1 MDPRFAENEEAMQVL
16 TIGTSKFHLRM
27 VAALI
32 SALWSFTATPTFAQ
46 APVDQAWTVLQDSAA
61 NKSAEQRLA
70 TMRVLQLV
78 PGNARATT
86 MAEQGLKDKDPEVR
100 GAAALSL
107 GAMGSR
113 SAIPQLTAAAKGDT
127 EGAVVM
133 AAAKSLIQLGDEQGY
148 TVYYAILTGQR
159 KSGAGLIGSQEKQL
173 DDLMRHPQ
181 QMENM
186 AFEQGMGFVPFGG
199 IGLQAYETIH
209 ASEEKGPLVKATA
222 IKVLAKDPDPVTAK
236 ALVAATHDKE
246 WVIRAAAY
254 DAIARRSDA
263 SLLPDLTGGLKDSK
277 DEVKITAA
285 AAIVHLS
292 TLSKKAAK

>member
-1 MDPRFAENEEAMQVL
+1 
-16 TIGTSKFHLRM
+16 
-27 VAALI
+27 
-32 SALWSFTATPTFAQ
+32 
-46 APVDQAWTVLQDSAA
+46 
-61 NKSAEQRLA
+61 
-70 TMRVLQLV
+70 MRALQLV
-78 PGNARATT
+78 PMNAQAVT

-107 GAMGSR
+107 GAMGSK
-113 SAIPQLTAAAKGDT
+113 SAIPPLTAVAKSDASGS
-127 EGAVVM
+127 VVM
-133 AAAKSLIQLGDEQGY
+133 AAAKSLIQLGDEKGY

-173 DDLMRHPQ
+173 DELMRHPE

-209 ASEEKGPLVKATA
+209 TSEEKGPLVKATA
-222 IKVLAKDPDPVTAK
+222 IKILAKDPDPVTAK
-236 ALVAATHDKE
+236 ALVAATHDKQ

-254 DAIARRSDA
+254 DALARRGDT
-263 SLLPDLTGGLKDSK
+263 SLVPDLTGGLKDSK

-292 TLSKKAAK
+292 ILQKKAAK

>member
-1 MDPRFAENEEAMQVL
+1 LHLPVVSVCIGAMCSL
-16 TIGTSKFHLRM
+16 TAFQ
-27 VAALI
+27 A
-32 SALWSFTATPTFAQ
+32 FAQ
-46 APVDQAWTVLQDSAA
+46 VPVDQAWTVLRDAA
-61 NKSAEQRLA
+61 TNKSSEQRLA

-78 PGNARATT
+78 PGNAQAVT

-107 GAMGSR
+107 GAMGSK
-113 SAIPQLTAAAKGDT
+113 SAIPQLTAVAKADS
-127 EGAVVM
+127 EGSVVM
-133 AAAKSLIQLGDEQGY
+133 AAAKSLIELGDEKGY

-173 DDLMRHPQ
+173 DDLMRHPE

-209 ASEEKGPLVKATA
+209 TSEEKGPLVKATA
-222 IKVLAKDPDPVTAK
+222 IKVLAKDPDPVTSK

-246 WVIRAAAY
+246 WVIRSAAY
-254 DAIARRSDA
+254 DALARRGDT
-263 SLLPDLTGGLKDSK
+263 SLLPDLTPGLKDGK

-292 TLSKKAAK
+292 TMPKKAAK

>member
-1 MDPRFAENEEAMQVL
+1 MQVL
-16 TIGTSKFHLRM
+16 TIRTSKLHLPM

-32 SALWSFTATPTFAQ
+32 SALWSLTATPTFAQ
-46 APVDQAWTVLQDSAA
+46 APVDQAWTVLQDGAA

-78 PGNARATT
+78 PGNAKATT

-107 GAMGSR
+107 GTMGSK
-113 SAIPQLTAAAKGDT
+113 SAIPQLTTAAKGDT

-133 AAAKSLIQLGDEQGY
+133 AAAKSLIQLGDEKGY

-159 KSGAGLIGSQEKQL
+159 KSGARLIGSQEKQL

-181 QMENM
+181 QMEDM
-186 AFEQGMGFVPFGG
+186 AFEQGIGFVPFGG

-209 ASEEKGPLVKATA
+209 ASEAKGPLVKATA

-254 DAIARRSDA
+254 DALARRGDS
-263 SLLPDLTGGLKDSK
+263 SLLPDLTAGLKDSK
-277 DEVKITAA
+277 DEVKLRRRQRSSICPRCRR
-285 AAIVHLS
+285 
-292 TLSKKAAK
+292 KAAK

>member
-1 MDPRFAENEEAMQVL
+1 MPVQTVR
-16 TIGTSKFHLRM
+16 TSKFHLTI
-27 VAALI
+27 VAVMIGA
-32 SALWSFTATPTFAQ
+32 AWSLMASPAFAQ
-46 APVDQAWTVLQDSAA
+46 VPVDQAWTILRDAAA
-61 NKSAEQRLA
+61 NKSSEQRLA
-70 TMRVLQLV
+70 TMRVLQLI
-78 PGNARATT
+78 PGNSRAVG

-107 GAMGSR
+107 GAMGSK
-113 SAIPQLTAAAKGDT
+113 SAIPQLTAAAKTDT
-127 EGAVVM
+127 EGSVVM
-133 AAAKSLIQLGDEQGY
+133 AAAKSLIQLGDEKGY

-209 ASEEKGPLVKATA
+209 SSEEKGPLVKATA

-254 DAIARRSDA
+254 DALARRGDS
-263 SLLPDLTGGLKDSK
+263 SVLPDMTPGLKDGK

-285 AAIVHLS
+285 AAIVALS
-292 TLSKKAAK
+292 AMQKKAK

>member
-1 MDPRFAENEEAMQVL
+1 MPVL
-16 TIGTSKFHLRM
+16 TIRTSKLHLRM
-27 VAALI
+27 IAAFIGVFWSLAPCPIVA
-32 SALWSFTATPTFAQ
+32 Q
-46 APVDQAWTVLQDSAA
+46 VPVNQAWTVLRDASS
-61 NKSAEQRLA
+61 NKSSDQRLA
-70 TMRVLQLV
+70 TMRVLQLIPENV
-78 PGNARATT
+78 RAVA

-107 GAMGSR
+107 GAMGSK
-113 SAIPQLTAAAKGDT
+113 SAIPPLTAVAKSDASGS
-127 EGAVVM
+127 VVM
-133 AAAKSLIQLGDEQGY
+133 AVAKSLIQLGDEKGY

-173 DDLMRHPQ
+173 DELMRHPE

-209 ASEEKGPLVKATA
+209 TSEEKGPLVKATA
-222 IKVLAKDPDPVTAK
+222 IKVLAKDPDPITAK

-246 WVIRAAAY
+246 WMIRAAAY
-254 DAIARRSDA
+254 DALARRGDT

-292 TLSKKAAK
+292 TLQKKATK

>member
-1 MDPRFAENEEAMQVL
+1 MPVL
-16 TIGTSKFHLRM
+16 TRRMSKFHLTI
-27 VAALI
+27 VAVMIGAAWLLM
-32 SALWSFTATPTFAQ
+32 AAPAFAQ
-46 APVDQAWTVLQDSAA
+46 VPVDQAWTILRDAST
-61 NKSAEQRLA
+61 NKSTEQKLA
-70 TMRVLQLV
+70 TMRVLQLIR
-78 PGNARATT
+78 GNAQAVA

-107 GAMGSR
+107 GAMGSK
-113 SAIPQLTAAAKGDT
+113 SAIPQLTAAAKTDT
-127 EGAVVM
+127 EGSVVM
-133 AAAKSLIQLGDEQGY
+133 AAAKSLIQLGDEKGY

-199 IGLQAYETIH
+199 VGLQAYKTIH
-209 ASEEKGPLVKATA
+209 TSEEKGPLVKATA
-222 IKVLAKDPDPVTAK
+222 IKVLAKDPDPVTTK
-236 ALVAATHDKE
+236 ALVAATHDKQ

-254 DAIARRSDA
+254 DALAGRGDS
-263 SLLPDLTGGLKDSK
+263 SLVPEVTPGLKDEK

-285 AAIVHLS
+285 AAIVALS
-292 TLSKKAAK
+292 AMQENAAK